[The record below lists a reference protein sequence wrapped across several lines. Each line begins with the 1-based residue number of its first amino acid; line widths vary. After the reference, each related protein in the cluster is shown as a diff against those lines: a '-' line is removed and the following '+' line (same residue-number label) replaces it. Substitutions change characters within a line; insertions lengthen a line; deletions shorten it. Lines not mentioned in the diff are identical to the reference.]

1 MSVTKIKT
9 GSGFVLIEAL
19 VASSI
24 LSVVLAAGIGAFLL
38 SVRLH
43 FGSTAEVQSAFLAE
57 EGLEALR
64 IMRDNGWTANIASQ
78 TASSTFYISFN
89 GSTWVSTASNT
100 YIDGT
105 FERSVVLYD
114 VYRDGGED
122 ITESGTLDPDTKK
135 VTVSVSWRTQS
146 GTSTRSLSI
155 YMTNMF
161 NN

>member
-1 MSVTKIKT
+1 
-9 GSGFVLIEAL
+9 
-19 VASSI
+19 
-24 LSVVLAAGIGAFLL
+24 
-38 SVRLH
+38 
-43 FGSTAEVQSAFLAE
+43 
-57 EGLEALR
+57 
-64 IMRDNGWTANIASQ
+64 MRDNGWTANIASQ

-135 VTVSVSWRTQS
+135 VTVSVSWRAQS

>member
-38 SVRLH
+38 SVRT
-43 FGSTAEVQSAFLAE
+43 SPPRSAL
-57 EGLEALR
+57 
-64 IMRDNGWTANIASQ
+64 D
-78 TASSTFYISFN
+78 
-89 GSTWVSTASNT
+89 
-100 YIDGT
+100 
-105 FERSVVLYD
+105 D
-114 VYRDGGED
+114 VYRHGGED

-135 VTVSVSWRTQS
+135 VTVSVSWRAQS